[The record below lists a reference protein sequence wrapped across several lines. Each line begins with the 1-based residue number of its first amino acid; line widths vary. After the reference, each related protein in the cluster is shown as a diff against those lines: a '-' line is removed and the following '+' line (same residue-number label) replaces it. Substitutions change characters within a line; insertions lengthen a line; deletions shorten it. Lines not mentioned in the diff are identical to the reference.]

1 MPPNNFDRSKTYM
14 IGLMCTPHY
23 FTASL
28 QNHSYAKLPTNMFHL
43 LNALLIFNTPAL
55 NLIGHFI
62 TFYVHQY
69 FQAL

>member
-1 MPPNNFDRSKTYM
+1 M

-43 LNALLIFNTPAL
+43 LNAFLIFNTRAL
-55 NLIGHFI
+55 ILIGHF
-62 TFYVHQY
+62 TTVYVHQ
-69 FQAL
+69 

>member
-1 MPPNNFDRSKTYM
+1 M

-43 LNALLIFNTPAL
+43 LNAFFFNFNIRALII
-55 NLIGHFI
+55 IGHFTTLRTSEKFPNI
-62 TFYVHQY
+62 FSKM
-69 FQAL
+69 